1 MRRHAMRRIKS
12 QARQNGMVLVISLI
26 LLLIMT
32 LLAIASMQ
40 DSTLQERMA
49 GNAHDQQ
56 SAFQSAEAAL
66 RAGERYLQGS
76 VIGPF
81 NNTNGLYD
89 SSLAPLDWRNAA
101 SWIADTSITQTVQ
114 SPQYLIEL
122 LPADAQESE
131 TLEAAVT
138 VPDTRLYRITARGF
152 GLTTDSVVTLQSI
165 YRR

>member
-1 MRRHAMRRIKS
+1 MRRIKT
-12 QARQNGMVLVISLI
+12 QTRQNGMVLVISLI
-26 LLLIMT
+26 LLLVIT

-66 RAGERYLQGS
+66 RTGERYLHGS

-81 NNTNGLYD
+81 DNTNGLYD
-89 SSLAPLDWRNAA
+89 STLAPLDWRNAA
-101 SWIADTSITQTVQ
+101 SWITDSSITQTAQ

-138 VPDTRLYRITARGF
+138 VPETRLYRITARGF
-152 GLTTDSVVTLQSI
+152 GLTTDSVVILQSI

>member
-1 MRRHAMRRIKS
+1 MRRLAMRRIKS
-12 QARQNGMVLVISLI
+12 QTRQNGMVLVISLI
-26 LLLIMT
+26 LLLVMT

-40 DSTLQERMA
+40 DSTLQERIA
-49 GNAHDQQ
+49 GNAHNQQ

-66 RAGERYLQGS
+66 RTGERYLQGS
-76 VIGPF
+76 AIGPF
-81 NNTNGLYD
+81 DNTNGLYD
-89 SSLAPLDWRNAA
+89 STLAPLDWRNAA
-101 SWIADTSITQTVQ
+101 SWITDSSITQTAQ

-122 LPADAQESE
+122 LPADAQELE

-152 GLTTDSVVTLQSI
+152 GLTTDSVVILQSI

>member
-1 MRRHAMRRIKS
+1 MRRIKT
-12 QARQNGMVLVISLI
+12 QTRQNGMVLVISLI
-26 LLLIMT
+26 LLLVMT

-40 DSTLQERMA
+40 DSTLQERIA
-49 GNAHDQQ
+49 GNAHNQQ

-66 RAGERYLQGS
+66 RTGERYLQGS
-76 VIGPF
+76 AIGPF
-81 NNTNGLYD
+81 DNTNGLYD
-89 SSLAPLDWRNAA
+89 STLAPLDWRNAA
-101 SWIADTSITQTVQ
+101 SWITDSSITQTAQ

-122 LPADAQESE
+122 LPADAQELE

-152 GLTTDSVVTLQSI
+152 GLTTESVVILQSI